1 MNGELEMTTQKIL
14 KAKVL
19 FTLGLMLSVIV
30 GIMISDDQRPLFLFA
45 LCVLVS
51 VLALYAPQY
60 LRVVLLGMKA
70 RRRLARLQATRAP
83 QSGCVKA
90 VWCASDIDYERY
102 LAPTFLRQRKE
113 ETAAQ
118 DVRQQADQG
127 VVLGEFIARDESFEQ
142 PAACATEAVEKR
154 EKALEKVFQA
164 PQESVTGTYCGSG
177 FAPYRFHKKN
187 PKSFFLRIGKHL
199 VWGIELHAAL
209 RQSGVRQGQ
218 EITLTFHGKT
228 PVKVLRP
235 KRVNGVVEQDWADAL
250 RNAWSIEAVQ

>member
-1 MNGELEMTTQKIL
+1 MTTQKIL

-19 FTLGLMLSVIV
+19 FTLGLMLSVYVWIA
-30 GIMISDDQRPLFLFA
+30 IPDSRQHLFPFG
-45 LCVLVS
+45 LCVLAS
-51 VLALYAPQY
+51 MAGLYAPEY
-60 LRVVLLGMKA
+60 LKAVLTGIKA
-70 RRRLARLQATRAP
+70 RRRLACRQATRAP

-90 VWCASDIDYERY
+90 VWCSSDIDYERY

-228 PVKVLRP
+228 PVKVLKT
-235 KRVNGVVEQDWADAL
+235 KRVNGVVEQEWADVL

>member
-1 MNGELEMTTQKIL
+1 MTTQKIL

-19 FTLGLMLSVIV
+19 FTLGLMLSVYVWIA
-30 GIMISDDQRPLFLFA
+30 IPDSRQHLFPFG
-45 LCVLVS
+45 LCVLAS
-51 VLALYAPQY
+51 MAGLYAPEY
-60 LRVVLLGMKA
+60 LKAVLTGIKA
-70 RRRLARLQATRAP
+70 RRRLACRQATRAP

-90 VWCASDIDYERY
+90 VWCSSDIDYERY

-187 PKSFFLRIGKHL
+187 PKSFYLRIGKHL

-209 RQSGVRQGQ
+209 RQSGVQQGQ

>member
-1 MNGELEMTTQKIL
+1 MTTQKIL

-19 FTLGLMLSVIV
+19 FTLGLMFSVVV
-30 GIMISDDQRPLFLFA
+30 GIMLSDDQKPLFLFA

-51 VLALYAPQY
+51 VLALYAPQH

-70 RRRLARLQATRAP
+70 RRRLARRQATRAP
-83 QSGCVKA
+83 QSGCLQA
-90 VWCASDIDYERY
+90 VWCSSDTDYERY
-102 LAPTFLRQRKE
+102 LAPTFLRQRQE

-118 DVRQQADQG
+118 DVRPQADQG
-127 VVLGEFIARDESFEQ
+127 VGEFIARDESFEQ

-154 EKALEKVFQA
+154 EKALEKVFDA
-164 PQESVTGTYCGSG
+164 PQESVTGIYCGSG

-228 PVKVLRP
+228 PVKVLKT

>member
-1 MNGELEMTTQKIL
+1 MTTQKIL

-19 FTLGLMLSVIV
+19 FTLGLMLSVYVWIA
-30 GIMISDDQRPLFLFA
+30 IPDSRQHLFPFG
-45 LCVLVS
+45 LCVLAS
-51 VLALYAPQY
+51 MAGLYAPEY
-60 LRVVLLGMKA
+60 LKAVLTGIKA
-70 RRRLARLQATRAP
+70 RRRLARRQATRAP
-83 QSGCVKA
+83 QSGCIRA
-90 VWCASDIDYERY
+90 VWCSSDTDYERY

-113 ETAAQ
+113 ETAAE

-154 EKALEKVFQA
+154 EKALEKVFQT